1 MEQTGFTTTFAV
13 EKTPEEV
20 YAAINDVRGWW
31 SGEVAG
37 DTDRLGAEFT
47 YSVEG
52 VHRSVQKIAE
62 LVPARRVV
70 WQVTDASL
78 EFAQDKKEWVG
89 TTIVFEIAPAGGRT
103 EVRFTHHGL
112 VPAFECF
119 DACSNA
125 WGLLVGKNLRNRIL
139 TGEAQ
144 PAPW

>member
-1 MEQTGFTTTFAV
+1 MSSQDMTTTFLV
-13 EKTPEEV
+13 ERTPEETFT
-20 YAAINDVRGWW
+20 AINDVPSWW

-37 DTDRLGAEFT
+37 DTDVLGVEFT
-47 YSVEG
+47 YTVPG
-52 VHRSVQKIAE
+52 VHRSVQKVAE
-62 LVPARRVV
+62 LVPGKRVV
-70 WQVTDASL
+70 WKVVDAQL
-78 EFAQDKKEWVG
+78 DFAKDKREWVG
-89 TTIVFEIAPAGGRT
+89 TEIVFEISNQGGKT
-103 EVRFTHHGL
+103 EVRFTHRGL